1 MIDII
6 LRLNLKQ
13 INQGV
18 DLSNIVTESQ
28 ADQPHAV
35 VNAVLNLEKLLV
47 SYFSL
52 THYLQ
57 CINFNNKTLL
67 YI

>member
-52 THYLQ
+52 THYL
-57 CINFNNKTLL
+57 
-67 YI
+67 